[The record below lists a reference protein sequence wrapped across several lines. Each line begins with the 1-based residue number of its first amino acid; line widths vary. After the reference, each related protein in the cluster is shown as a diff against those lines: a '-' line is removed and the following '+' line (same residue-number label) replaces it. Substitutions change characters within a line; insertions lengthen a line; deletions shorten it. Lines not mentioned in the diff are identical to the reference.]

1 MLGKKGPLLARR
13 KKSQA
18 NMLRQVTEEEL
29 RAMAHKNK
37 PSRDDLLSLRR
48 SSLPKISNKSS
59 EHCDVVTE
67 QPQQS
72 YDGQSSY
79 SSMYLKKNVRNN
91 ECEQTQQSYEGQ
103 PYSSKCFKKNLEDT
117 QCTAAAKFQ
126 ASPELAMRLQ
136 ETIQQNIAKKMAEF
150 YSSPHPLLTYEDD
163 DDDEKALGEINCF
176 ESDSDI
182 TAEGR
187 D

>member
-18 NMLRQVTEEEL
+18 NMLRKMTEEEL
-29 RAMAHKNK
+29 RVMGYKNK

-48 SSLPKISNKSS
+48 SSLPKISNKST
-59 EHCDVVTE
+59 EHCDVTE
-67 QPQQS
+67 LPQQS

-79 SSMYLKKNVRNN
+79 SSMYLKKNGGNS
-91 ECEQTQQSYEGQ
+91 ECEYIQQSYEGQ
-103 PYSSKCFKKNLEDT
+103 HNVSNCFKKNLQDT
-117 QCTAAAKFQ
+117 KCTAAAKFQ

-136 ETIQQNIAKKMAEF
+136 ETIQQNIAKKMAEY

-163 DDDEKALGEINCF
+163 DDDEKALGEINRF